1 MRQQPVTVFPGGLML
16 YQAAT
21 ESRQIMGPGH
31 PFCNNPPMIELIL
44 GGARSGKSALAE
56 RRAAESGLAVTYIAT
71 AQAGDAEMARRIA
84 HHRSRRPPHWT
95 VVEEPLHL
103 AAALVHQAAV
113 DRCLLVDCLTL
124 WLTNLLYA
132 GAAARQAE
140 AGAAVDCPLLAFE
153 TAALFDC
160 LPQLPGRVILVS
172 NEVGLGI
179 VPLGAVT
186 RLYVD
191 DAGRLNQSIA
201 CIAQRVSFVAA
212 GLPLELKGG

>member
-1 MRQQPVTVFPGGLML
+1 MRHQPVTVFPGGTIL
-16 YQAAT
+16 YRAST
-21 ESRQIMGPGH
+21 ESPRIMGPDH
-31 PFCNNPPMIELIL
+31 AFCNNPPMIELIL

-56 RRAAESGLAVTYIAT
+56 RRAAESGLAVSYLAT

-84 HHRSRRPPHWT
+84 HHQSRRPPHWT
-95 VVEEPLHL
+95 LVEEPLYL
-103 AAALVHQAAV
+103 AATLNDHAAP

-140 AGAAVDCPLLAFE
+140 AGEEIDCPLLAGE
-153 TAALFDC
+153 TAALLDG
-160 LPQLPGRVILVS
+160 LPHLPGRVILVS

-179 VPLGAVT
+179 VPLGAAT

-191 DAGRLNQSIA
+191 EAGRLHQAIA
-201 CIAQRVSFVAA
+201 RVAQRVTFVAA
-212 GLPLELKGG
+212 GLPLDLKGG

>member
-1 MRQQPVTVFPGGLML
+1 
-16 YQAAT
+16 
-21 ESRQIMGPGH
+21 
-31 PFCNNPPMIELIL
+31 MIELIL

-56 RRAAESGLAVTYIAT
+56 RRALESGLAVTYIAT
-71 AQAGDAEMARRIA
+71 GQAGDAEMARRIA

-95 VVEEPLHL
+95 LVEEPLHL
-103 AAALVHQAAV
+103 AATLVEHAAP

-132 GAAARQAE
+132 GSAARQAE
-140 AGAAVDCPLLAFE
+140 AGDEVNCPLLAFE
-153 TAALFDC
+153 TAALLDA

-179 VPLGAVT
+179 VPLGAAT

-191 DAGRLNQSIA
+191 DAGRLNQAIA
-201 CIAQRVSFVAA
+201 RAAQRVTFVAA